1 MIVSNVKDY
10 LTGFYRFQPKSESW
24 YAGSVPVID
33 SEGDENQEIITPLN
47 SSWVDFVQYNIGAQI
62 ATIYFDVFATN
73 GKEPVVLL
81 GPDAIEKAKGLIS
94 AGSPGQYYLNNIA
107 RGSGGVLTSLFS
119 LVEDAVR
126 DLGKDLIPNVV
137 IKFISKSK
145 RFLNVLKTPVIAV
158 GRYVGTQTS
167 KILGG
172 LVGANVLPAGISRVI
187 ILKYYSTFEKHFL
200 KAVQTN
206 GRIANSKYLSKI
218 FQQKFEKLLP
228 KVLSNAKL
236 QTESFAYA
244 NVLKGGLEGATIKA
258 SSQTFITLISKIL
271 SWISLAA
278 LVVVL
283 PLQIGLQ
290 VSNDLKALK
299 REENRLKKVNSL
311 DKREDIDFMRK
322 ITKLKVN
329 LALASSLTPAS
340 AINRAKSRAKITI
353 KNAPGNPYKD
363 IEGKFDGKIREVRNN
378 IYKDNKGLTK
388 IKSLKEQGTTTRSN
402 VRTTRQ
408 APKRITNR
416 VRQVRR

>member
-10 LTGFYRFQPKSESW
+10 LTSFYRFQPKSESW

-107 RGSGGVLTSLFS
+107 QGKGGVLTSLFNV
-119 LVEDAVR
+119 VEDAVR
-126 DLGKDLIPNVV
+126 DLGKDLIPEVV

-145 RFLNVLKTPVIAV
+145 RFLTILKTPVVAV
-158 GRYVGTQTS
+158 GRYVGTQVS
-167 KILGG
+167 KNLGG
-172 LVGANVLPAGISRVI
+172 LVGASVISGEIATKVISTYYHATKNLQLKALNQSFKSKKFLELFNKKLKLVQGRVI
-187 ILKYYSTFEKHFL
+187 DVLANQGLSIGQQVAVVKGAQSPVSFIAFQ
-200 KAVQTN
+200 KAI
-206 GRIANSKYLSKI
+206 GSLIA
-218 FQQKFEKLLP
+218 
-228 KVLSNAKL
+228 
-236 QTESFAYA
+236 
-244 NVLKGGLEGATIKA
+244 
-258 SSQTFITLISKIL
+258 KIL
-271 SWISLAA
+271 SWISLAS
-278 LVVVL
+278 LVILL
-283 PLQIGLQ
+283 PIQIGLQ
-290 VSNDLKALK
+290 VSNDIKALK
-299 REENRLKKVNSL
+299 NEENRLKKINSL

-340 AINRAKSRAKITI
+340 AINRVKSRAKITI
-353 KNAPGNPYKD
+353 KNAPGNPYKA

-402 VRTTRQ
+402 IRTTRQ